1 MYNNSAESLFGV
13 PPFASKTLEEL
24 EIKLLDTKPVE
35 VSYSTCISN

>member
-1 MYNNSAESLFGV
+1 MFDCIECLFGA

-35 VSYSTCISN
+35 VSSTHTV